1 MENANDLRPES
12 LRTLEVDPYLQIVT
26 EAVQNYR
33 NLLGNSG
40 ITSSRFKNS
49 IISNP
54 VAADPQAKEAISE
67 TFIHHYG
74 SYSMLALMMP
84 GDQTI
89 ETIMFNL
96 SRYFI
101 VKAMMEVPVGTIDA
115 DVLLIAALELFQ
127 QLVGEDTVPEN
138 HLNIFIAAYNSAIV
152 EIYEGRTATAY
163 PSGEQF
169 SITGE
174 LLFAA

>member
-33 NLLGNSG
+33 NLLGTSG

-49 IISNP
+49 VVSNP

-74 SYSMLALMMP
+74 SYSMLALLMP
-84 GDQTI
+84 GDQTL

-101 VKAMMEVPVGTIDA
+101 VRVMMEVPAGAIDA
-115 DVLLIAALELFQ
+115 DVLLVASLELFQ
-127 QLVGEDTVPEN
+127 KLVGEDNVPEN
-138 HLNIFIAAYNSAIV
+138 LLDVFTTAYNSAIT
-152 EIYEGRTATAY
+152 EIYEGRTATVY
-163 PSGEQF
+163 PSGEEV
-169 SITGE
+169 SISGE